1 MPEATSTWLNKIAKE
16 KTKLLQD
23 MFDMEPIHVDVLDP
37 KTKKNRP
44 HVQGEDIIYIWDKI
58 YGTDKMMHGIV
69 VDTVTG
75 PSTPGKDYVDDI
87 NANPAMP
94 YQQLRALVGDG
105 GKWKWPEIWKNLVSY
120 LLAPSWTVG
129 INRWSSV
136 FSGKWY
142 SHLIFNV
149 ACIHR
154 ICFPDVDLLGVTL
167 TIPLI
172 WERLKTQTPT

>member
-1 MPEATSTWLNKIAKE
+1 MPEATATWLNKIAKE

-44 HVQGEDIIYIWDKI
+44 HVQGEDIIYTWDKI

-105 GKWKWPEIWKNLVSY
+105 GKWKWPEIWKNLVSC

-129 INRWSSV
+129 I
-136 FSGKWY
+136 
-142 SHLIFNV
+142 
-149 ACIHR
+149 
-154 ICFPDVDLLGVTL
+154 VDGRAFYPHSMLVTGS
-167 TIPLI
+167 PVSCAM
-172 WERLKTQTPT
+172 